1 MSSLASGNDHDDS
14 NAAIPPQDT
23 LYAAL
28 LIEFNGATPRHDIAA
43 FVEALARSVRDGA
56 HERGVIAVTMQ
67 VPEVLLS
74 SEERFGTDDMGVV
87 RGPAGRPL

>member
-1 MSSLASGNDHDDS
+1 MSSLAGGNDHHDS
-14 NAAIPPQDT
+14 NAAQPQDV

-28 LIEFNGATPRHDIAA
+28 LIEFDGSTSRRDIAA

-56 HERGVIAVTMQ
+56 RERGVIAVTMQ

-74 SEERFGTDDMGVV
+74 SEGRFGTDDMGVV